1 MPTRVLRLNE
11 VLKRTGPSRSALYEQ
26 IKLGRQA
33 SGLGGSWGGAP

>member
-33 SGLGGSWGGAP
+33 SGPGGKGGAS